1 MAGGRG
7 GFAGLCKATVDFP
20 RVKGR
25 CGSGVGLS
33 AEVFEAPAN
42 SRLSRSSY
50 VIFAGESVIVRCS

>member
-20 RVKGR
+20 RVEGR
-25 CGSGVGLS
+25 CGVGLS
-33 AEVFEAPAN
+33 AEVFEVPAN